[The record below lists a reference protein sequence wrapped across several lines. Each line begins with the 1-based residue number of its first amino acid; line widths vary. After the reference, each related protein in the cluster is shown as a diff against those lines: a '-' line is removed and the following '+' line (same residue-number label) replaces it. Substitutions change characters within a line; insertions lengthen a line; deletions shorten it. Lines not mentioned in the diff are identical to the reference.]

1 MKKLIVV
8 LTVFYCALL
17 LNINVQDN
25 INGVISE
32 EIIQSEQELLFQK
45 QIEEGIEYFGKV
57 YIHNEHGNKPNK
69 GIVKATKG
77 VTRVIIRNQPMTA
90 KMILV

>member
-17 LNINVQDN
+17 LNINVQAN
-25 INGVISE
+25 VNEVISE
-32 EIIQSEQELLFQK
+32 EIIQSEQELLFQILIK
-45 QIEEGIEYFGKV
+45 KLYPYNEY
-57 YIHNEHGNKPNK
+57 GNKPNK
-69 GIVKATKG
+69 GIVKAKKG
-77 VTRVIIRNQPMTA
+77 ITRVIIRNQPAAA

>member
-17 LNINVQDN
+17 LNINVQAN
-25 INGVISE
+25 VNGVISE
-32 EIIQSEQELLFQK
+32 EIIQSEQELLFQRLIK
-45 QIEEGIEYFGKV
+45 KVGTYNEYGK
-57 YIHNEHGNKPNK
+57 KPNK
-69 GIVKATKG
+69 CIAK
-77 VTRVIIRNQPMTA
+77 VTIKNQPAAT